1 MFVDNVSRMGAY
13 ETQFLTMRENTML
26 SVKKDQLLPVTA
38 SGLEYS
44 REWTAD
50 DAREYFFELFHTLHT
65 HEEFLASPHYSLFFD
80 GTDLCSED
88 SFTHGG
94 WRYELQI
101 DNEENTGD
109 ILCSIDWKF
118 EG

>member
-1 MFVDNVSRMGAY
+1 MLKTFNPEINLDN
-13 ETQFLTMRENTML
+13 
-26 SVKKDQLLPVTA
+26 LLPVTA

-44 REWTAD
+44 RESTAD

-65 HEEFLASPHYSLFFD
+65 HEEFLASPKYSLFFD
-80 GTDLCSED
+80 GSELTNED
-88 SFTHGG
+88 TFSHGG
-94 WRYELQI
+94 WNYELQI
-101 DNEENTGD
+101 DDDANTGD